1 MIRFTKGNLLTANA
15 EALVNTVNTVGVMGK
30 GIALQFKEEFP
41 ENFAIYADACKS
53 GELVPGKLLITN
65 EKNRAGEEKT
75 IINFPTK
82 LNWRN
87 PSKYEYIK
95 DGLVELVKAISERK
109 ITSIAIPPLGCGNG
123 GLKWEIVKGMIEET
137 LKDVDADICIYEP
150 NSEIKSMLQSKP
162 VSKDVKLTPSRGLIT
177 YAMYYYD
184 SLGENCSLFVANK
197 LAYFLQRQGA
207 KSFAKIKFTAHHYGP
222 YSPQISHIIYSLNGT
237 YIQGFEQMNATAFEP
252 LTMQYSRINEVSS
265 YVRTLDKTEQDSLKE
280 TIRLISGFESTLAL
294 EVLASVDFIRHNNPW
309 ISLEDTI
316 AAIHNWSERKNKL
329 LKNEYIQIAYD
340 HLDTFYGESKLFAGL

>member
-1 MIRFTKGNLLTANA
+1 MIRFTKGNLMTANA

-41 ENFAIYADACKS
+41 KNFTIYANACKS
-53 GELVPGKLLITN
+53 GELVPGKLLITK
-65 EKNRAGEEKT
+65 EKNRSGEEKT

-95 DGLVELVKAISERK
+95 DGLTELVKAIEENQ

-123 GLKWEIVKGMIEET
+123 GLKWETVKGLIEDAM
-137 LKDVDADICIYEP
+137 KDVEADIYIYEP
-150 NSEIKSMLQSKP
+150 NTEIKSILQVDSTT
-162 VSKDVKLTPSRGLIT
+162 KDAKLTPPRGLIT

-197 LAYFLQRQGA
+197 LAYFLQRMGS
-207 KSFAKIKFTAHHYGP
+207 KSFEDVKFTAHYYGP
-222 YSPQISHIIYSLNGT
+222 YSPKIAHIIYSLNGT
-237 YIQGFEQMNATAFEP
+237 FIKGFEQMNATAFEP

-265 YVRTLDKTEQDSLKE
+265 YVRTLEKSEQDCLKG

-294 EVLASVDFIRHNNPW
+294 EVLATVDFIRHNNPG
-309 ISLEDTI
+309 ISLQDTI
-316 AAIHNWSERKNKL
+316 VVIHNWSERKNKL
-329 LKNEYIQIAYD
+329 FKNEYIQIAYD
-340 HLDTFYGESKLFAGL
+340 HLDTFNMNQNYLL